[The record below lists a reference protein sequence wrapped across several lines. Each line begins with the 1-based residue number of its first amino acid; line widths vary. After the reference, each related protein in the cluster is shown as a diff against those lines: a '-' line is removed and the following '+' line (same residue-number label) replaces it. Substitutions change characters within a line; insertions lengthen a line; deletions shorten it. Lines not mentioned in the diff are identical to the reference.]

1 MNNEEIVQ
9 DFRRRYEGTF
19 VMVCAEQRGIKV
31 LGKMQ
36 RVRPDEERFATLEVA
51 TRELGTIQ
59 MNMGSEEYQI
69 KFEFP
74 QPGVFQCGDQ
84 AVGFIRRAEKQ
95 YQRGL
100 SAGNSRMLTA
110 TASIVGNSIN
120 LDMVSVQ
127 AAFDHKT
134 YPLGA
139 ALAMFKLSHA
149 KSVALRDNYSI
160 TLPFRPNS
168 NQHFIFH
175 NYSLVA
181 ACDDK
186 GKLTRL
192 YQPLYEKAITELLN
206 G

>member
-9 DFRRRYEGTF
+9 DFRRRYEGTY
-19 VMVCAEQRGIKV
+19 VMVCAEQRGLKV
-31 LGKMQ
+31 LGKMN
-36 RVRPDEERFATLEVA
+36 RIRADEERFATLEVT

-74 QPGVFQCGDQ
+74 QPGIFQCGDQ

-110 TASIVGNSIN
+110 TAGIVGNSIN
-120 LDMVSVQ
+120 MDIVSVQ

-134 YPLGA
+134 YHIGA
-139 ALAMFKLSHA
+139 ALGMFKLGQA
-149 KSVALRDNYSI
+149 KSVALRDNYSVA
-160 TLPFRPNS
+160 LPFRPS
-168 NQHFIFH
+168 STQHFIFH
-175 NYSLVA
+175 NYALVA

-192 YQPLYEKAITELLN
+192 YQPIHEKAITELLN